1 MKKTGL
7 RFLKYALAGVL
18 LLPSLVNLAFAE
30 ETDPISSPPS
40 AGESASVLR
49 IEQIKDAKDFSL
61 TFTLPTGIEER
72 DMKDFRGETESGKY
86 KLLISLYKVAGI
98 KADDRY
104 DTYSYDGVK
113 ATDLKDAEGNSVD
126 LTTYDGLKNL
136 DKDDWIKIAEQT
148 AEQIGKLTKVSPDA
162 VYTSSG
168 AVANGLEAGLYLVVA
183 HDAEHTELVD
193 GLGVANTSIY
203 EYQFLPQ
210 LVSIPTP
217 KDKDIS
223 STGWTVTDDS
233 DFQQYYAGVDISTDL
248 AGNVGWSKTMTVMLK
263 PQREYRLSS
272 LVIRKRLDSYQAG
285 RAATFV
291 FRVSGKLDDK
301 TYENVAAITFTNEGG
316 LKQVVLDNIPV
327 NMEITV
333 EELTGAATSF
343 IAVGDTVKTTVINP
357 PNQVAAS
364 VEFENDRGN
373 EEPHGHGVDNK
384 FIYNEKSKNWEKDD
398 KLDHSTRYED
408 IIPIPADNDQT
419 GTDAGEEGT
428 EGNN

>member
-18 LLPSLVNLAFAE
+18 LLPSLANLAFAE
-30 ETDPISSPPS
+30 EPDPS
-40 AGESASVLR
+40 ASPASETGTGERSR
-49 IEQIKDAKDFSL
+49 IADIIKDGTKCTL
-61 TFTLPTGIEER
+61 NFTLPQFSGEDAER
-72 DMKDFRGETESGKY
+72 AELLS
-86 KLLISLYKVAGI
+86 KLEVDVYKVAGI
-98 KADDRY
+98 EQETGYDSYHYKDVATVGEADQAKVDVLK
-104 DTYSYDGVK
+104 TYV
-113 ATDLKDAEGNSVD
+113 
-126 LTTYDGLKNL
+126 GLKTLDNDKWNELAEIFADASLGTPQTAKASGGSISLSNL
-136 DKDDWIKIAEQT
+136 D
-148 AEQIGKLTKVSPDA
+148 P
-162 VYTSSG
+162 
-168 AVANGLEAGLYLVVA
+168 GLYLIVPR
-183 HDAEHTELVD
+183 DADHKTEKSD
-193 GLGVANTSIY
+193 EGYSIADTTVFEY
-203 EYQFLPQ
+203 EFKPQ
-210 LVSIPTP
+210 LISLPSPSDLRDDKWKIDDKIDSFVMTP
-217 KDKDIS
+217 SMMTSDAAAE
-223 STGWTVTDDS
+223 GWLTTVE
-233 DFQQYYAGVDISTDL
+233 
-248 AGNVGWSKTMTVMLK
+248 VMLK

-384 FIYNEKSKNWEKDD
+384 FIYNEKSKTWEKDD